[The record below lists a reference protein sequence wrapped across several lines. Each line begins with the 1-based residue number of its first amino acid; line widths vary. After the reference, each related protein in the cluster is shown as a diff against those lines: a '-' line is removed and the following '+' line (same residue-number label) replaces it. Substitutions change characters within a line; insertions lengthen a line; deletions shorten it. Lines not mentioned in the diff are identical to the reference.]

1 MKHEV
6 TLSSLLQIHN
16 MVAVLEVI
24 SSLEKY
30 PITKEA
36 LEVCHPLNMIF
47 LMCIQGLF
55 PAFLIS
61 IGAFLETID
70 GLQRIHNSDIILSLS
85 CCFRHLAEHR
95 DPFWAQISILGS
107 TVPVCAGHYINHHSS
122 LMNSV
127 VLSNIT
133 LQFWS
138 PL

>member
-36 LEVCHPLNMIF
+36 LEVCHPLNMVFYVYTRTFSCLSSFHRSFSGNNRWIAKDSQLRYYF
-47 LMCIQGLF
+47 VPLVLF
-55 PAFLIS
+55 PTS
-61 IGAFLETID
+61 RRT
-70 GLQRIHNSDIILSLS
+70 Q
-85 CCFRHLAEHR
+85 

-107 TVPVCAGHYINHHSS
+107 TVPVCAGHYINHHSP

-127 VLSNIT
+127 ALSNIT

>member
-47 LMCIQGLF
+47 LC
-55 PAFLIS
+55 
-61 IGAFLETID
+61 
-70 GLQRIHNSDIILSLS
+70 
-85 CCFRHLAEHR
+85 
-95 DPFWAQISILGS
+95 
-107 TVPVCAGHYINHHSS
+107 V
-122 LMNSV
+122 
-127 VLSNIT
+127 
-133 LQFWS
+133 
-138 PL
+138 